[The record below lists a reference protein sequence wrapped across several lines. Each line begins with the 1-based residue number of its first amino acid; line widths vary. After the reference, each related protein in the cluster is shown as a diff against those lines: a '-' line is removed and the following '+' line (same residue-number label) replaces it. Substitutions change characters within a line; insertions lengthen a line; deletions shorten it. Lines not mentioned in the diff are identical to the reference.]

1 MSWRNCRR
9 RTRVIHL
16 RHELQVSGVGVPIR
30 GSRFTAVVRGGPVE
44 YVAIAL
50 AFNVAARGRRLSE
63 VKENLVE
70 AVEAVNEGIEED
82 GVSVEPISAEE
93 LIEFL
98 RETSAV
104 PCSVRARDREGV
116 PLQVFCYA

>member
-1 MSWRNCRR
+1 M
-9 RTRVIHL
+9 
-16 RHELQVSGVGVPIR
+16 
-30 GSRFTAVVRGGPVE
+30 E

-93 LIEFL
+93 LI
-98 RETSAV
+98 
-104 PCSVRARDREGV
+104 
-116 PLQVFCYA
+116 